1 MVDHVSH
8 LLRAANLCRLLA
20 VVATV
25 LSSTAALAQAPATPP
40 TAAASTAPDPSRS
53 ALDAPLF
60 YQLLIGE
67 IELRNGEAGNAYAVL
82 LDAARRTRDES
93 LFKRSVDVALQAR
106 AGDQALAAARAW
118 RQTLPQSL
126 EALRYELQLLAAL
139 NRSAEIGE
147 PLKLLLART
156 PEAERAALIV
166 GLPRLFQRMTDKRQA
181 AVLIDELLQPY
192 TLPTQALPTRTAARV
207 AIGRAWWLAGDPP
220 RALQQAE
227 QAHADD
233 PSAAGPVLLALDL
246 LTTAPGAEK
255 LVTSYLQ
262 RPGADVAVQLAYVR
276 ALSAAQRYVDAI
288 GQLKTVTRNKP
299 ELAGPW
305 LTLGALQL
313 ELRQPRD
320 AESSLQRFLAART
333 ASTAAPDTSADGDGD
348 DDDSSRVNDG
358 GQTQAWLMLAQA
370 ADQRGDAKAANAWLD
385 KIDNPQRALEVQTR
399 RAMLLARQGKLRDA
413 RVLVQQVPER
423 RPEDARAKL
432 LAESQVLREVKR
444 WSDAHAVLAAASERF
459 PGDADL
465 LYEQAM
471 MAEKLLRIDEMERV
485 LRQVIEIKPDHHHAY
500 NALGYS
506 LADRS
511 QRLPEAQAL
520 IREGA
525 RTGARRSLHHRQPGL
540 GRVPPRQPRRG
551 PAPAAPGLCVA
562 ARHRDRCA
570 SRRSV
575 VGHRRPRRSPSH
587 LARGPRAR
595 CRQRGVARDAD
606 AASGQVVSRIAPLAG
621 ALLLCAAGRLRHDA
635 APCTRSGR
643 SAGRARRSLRGRAG
657 AQREHR
663 SSSCAAMRR
672 RVTCNSRRRSAAR
685 QPRPAGGRAWRS

>member
-1 MVDHVSH
+1 MPDHAAH
-8 LLRAANLCRLLA
+8 RHRARLARRSLA
-20 VVATV
+20 LAAAA
-25 LSSTAALAQAPATPP
+25 LATAATLAQAPGTPR
-40 TAAASTAPDPSRS
+40 TAAPNAATEPARS

-67 IELRNGEAGNAYAVL
+67 IELRNGAADNAHAVL

-118 RQTLPQSL
+118 RQTLPQSS

-139 NRSAEIGE
+139 NRSAEVAE

-156 PEAERAALIV
+156 PETERAALIAT
-166 GLPRLFQRMTDKRQA
+166 LPRLFQRAGDKRQA
-181 AVLIDELLQPY
+181 AVLIEDLLQPY
-192 TLPTQALPTRTAARV
+192 TQAAHAPATRTAAHV
-207 AIGRAWWLAGDPP
+207 ASGRAWWLAGDAP

-227 QAHADD
+227 RAQAQD
-233 PSAAGPVLLALDL
+233 PSATGPVLLALDL
-246 LTTAPGAEK
+246 LTTAPGAQS
-255 LVTSYLQ
+255 LVANHLQ

-276 ALSAAQRYVDAI
+276 ALSGAQRYVDAI
-288 GQLKTVTRNKP
+288 AQLTIVTRDRP
-299 ELAGPW
+299 ELAAPW

-313 ELRQPRD
+313 ELRQSRD
-320 AESSLQRFLAART
+320 AESSLQRFLGARAAA
-333 ASTAAPDTSADGDGD
+333 ASAGPVAAPDSD
-348 DDDSSRVNDG
+348 DDEDDSSRGNDG

-444 WSDAHAVLAAASERF
+444 WNDAHAVLVAASERF

-520 IREGA
+520 IKKALDLAPGDPFITDSLGWVEFRLGNRDEALRLLRQAYASRPDSEIAAHLGEVLWMGGA
-525 RTGARRSLHHRQPGL
+525 RDEARRVWRD
-540 GRVPPRQPRRG
+540 GRE
-551 PAPAAPGLCVA
+551 
-562 ARHRDRCA
+562 
-570 SRRSV
+570 
-575 VGHRRPRRSPSH
+575 
-587 LARGPRAR
+587 
-595 CRQRGVARDAD
+595 RDA
-606 AASGQVVSRIAPLAG
+606 ANEVLRETLTRLQVKL
-621 ALLLCAAGRLRHDA
+621 
-635 APCTRSGR
+635 
-643 SAGRARRSLRGRAG
+643 
-657 AQREHR
+657 
-663 SSSCAAMRR
+663 
-672 RVTCNSRRRSAAR
+672 
-685 QPRPAGGRAWRS
+685 